1 MKKLRMNRRMT
12 ADYGR
17 DRHFWSDKISSTFS
31 VRAICIHTSKSRM
44 LIAVLQRMWRLD
56 RRVEVAF
63 ARDWA
68 HISAK
73 RLDFRLLEWDGYTE
87 IAVLKKL
94 HLDDRTKTTEMRR
107 TETFGLGLIEQ
118 TKKKAKRKRTK
129 KVTRCRV
136 RLIESWSTLSGLKI
150 WLSIESWFSQAL
162 EQLVA
167 SFDFWNLKS
176 RMSRSETQRRLN
188 VVESMIGRQQIYL
201 HKIICNRSESCN
213 VFT

>member
-17 DRHFWSDKISSTFS
+17 DRHFWSDKISSAFS

-63 ARDWA
+63 A
-68 HISAK
+68 AK

-87 IAVLKKL
+87 TAVLKKL
-94 HLDDRTKTTEMRR
+94 HWDDRTKTTEMRR

-118 TKKKAKRKRTK
+118 TKKQAKRKRTK

-136 RLIESWSTLSGLKI
+136 RLIEFWSTLSGLKI

-176 RMSRSETQRRLN
+176 RMSRSETQRRWVN
-188 VVESMIGRQQIYL
+188 DR
-201 HKIICNRSESCN
+201 
-213 VFT
+213 